1 MTKPSDGARCAAYP
15 TYLFFPSSLLP
26 FFPFSLFPFFDPSV
40 LRRQTALRA
49 YADLHLY
56 PFIENPADAAE

>member
-15 TYLFFPSSLLP
+15 TYL